1 MADFNAIG
9 TWINKDF
16 EGGKPMAVKRWVVWI
31 GVWLMLAGAQGY
43 AASAHNAIKPKAA
56 VRPAG
61 VVKQRA
67 LARTGSVKATALR
80 KPSYRMRPARLLKQN
95 APVKLPHALHLQNKR
110 RQLLRRGMFQVQP
123 PHPVQRRLYQA
134 ERPKATGRHEPF
146 VYASSVLVVD
156 QQSGQPIY
164 AKNPDH
170 LTPIA
175 SITKLMTALVTLEA
189 NLPLDEYI
197 TITSEDVDRIKHTSS
212 RLPIGTQLTRRELL
226 HLALIA
232 SENRAAAALS
242 RAYPGGRQ
250 AFVAAM
256 NRKARE
262 LGMNSTY
269 FVDGT
274 GLSSHNRSTAK
285 DLVKLVQAAYRH
297 PLIRAIT
304 TTASYEV
311 EEQGLAF
318 FNTNRLVHR
327 NDWRIGVSK
336 TGFINEAGYCLVMQ
350 TDIAGRPVIMVL
362 LHSRDKWSRIADAER
377 IRRWLEGGAIQRYVQ
392 HNRDLA
398 A

>member
-1 MADFNAIG
+1 
-9 TWINKDF
+9 
-16 EGGKPMAVKRWVVWI
+16 MAVKRWMVWI
-31 GVWLMLAGAQGY
+31 GVWLMLAVGTLGH
-43 AASAHNAIKPKAA
+43 AASAPSHKLAVKSKAA
-56 VRPAG
+56 ARTAG
-61 VVKQRA
+61 VVKKQA
-67 LARTGSVKATALR
+67 IARTGTVKATAVR
-80 KPSYRMRPARLLKQN
+80 KPSHRIHPKARTLRRNFPTKPLYALHPQKKSRQIVRRG
-95 APVKLPHALHLQNKR
+95 AFQVKPRHPVK
-110 RQLLRRGMFQVQP
+110 
-123 PHPVQRRLYQA
+123 RRLYRA
-134 ERPKATGRHEPF
+134 ENGRYEPF

-156 QQSGQPIY
+156 QQSGRPIY

-197 TITSEDVDRIKHTSS
+197 TITSDDVDRIKHTSS

-262 LGMNSTY
+262 LGMANTY

-350 TDIAGRPVIMVL
+350 TDIAGKPIIMVL

-377 IRRWLEGGAIQRYVQ
+377 IRRWLENGAIQRYVQ